1 MFDMIFCVF
10 LTATILR
17 KMNSLDKENWEIE
30 SNSLIDKI
38 PKQKSKEKKEI
49 LKRQDRVQS
58 SHN

>member
-1 MFDMIFCVF
+1 MFDILRVPYS
-10 LTATILR
+10 ATILR
-17 KMNSLDKENWEIE
+17 KMNSVDKENWELE

>member
-10 LTATILR
+10 LTVTILR
-17 KMNSLDKENWEIE
+17 KMNSIDKENWELE

>member
-1 MFDMIFCVF
+1 MFDMIFCVL
-10 LTATILR
+10 LTVTILR
-17 KMNSLDKENWEIE
+17 KMNSIDKENWEHE

>member
-1 MFDMIFCVF
+1 MFDMIFCVY
-10 LTATILR
+10 LTVTILR
-17 KMNSLDKENWEIE
+17 KMNSIDKENWELE